1 MGIEKTKWG
10 KFQNDIYE
18 HYLPYWNGGNTII
31 LSIVSIL
38 FSLNG
43 KSFLE
48 ALKSNKIGFGILLL
62 TIISSVA
69 YIYKQVK
76 NSKTIEALESKKNQ
90 EIQSLN
96 QNQDDLNLKIQQ
108 LESQLSKI
116 NSNSIEMIELNLAYL
131 YEKMNLNN
139 NARIT
144 LYKFINDEFFILGRY
159 SKNAELKKRG
169 RNSYKK
175 EGLIFKAWQEGKYF
189 KTNGIPSHQNKNGNF
204 NKKYYDTLNKIAPI
218 DKTTIIN
225 MNMKSRSFYLKTFE
239 NINGLESTSI
249 IVIESLDENAFEENV
264 IDSIL
269 NIDEQN
275 RLVTFVEKID
285 WVFPNINE
293 AQQKGF

>member
-10 KFQNDIYE
+10 KLQNHIYE
-18 HYLPYWNGGNTII
+18 HILPYWNGLNTLIFA
-31 LSIVSIL
+31 LVGIL
-38 FSLNG
+38 FSLNREIFWNRIHSNTLG
-43 KSFLE
+43 WILFVIVFL
-48 ALKSNKIGFGILLL
+48 LSIFH
-62 TIISSVA
+62 
-69 YIYKQVK
+69 IYKQVID
-76 NSKTIEALESKKNQ
+76 SRTIEKLEREKKE

-116 NSNSIEMIELNLAYL
+116 NSNSIEMVEINLAYL
-131 YEKMNLNN
+131 YEKMKLNN

-159 SKNAELKKRG
+159 SGNLELKKRG

-175 EGLIFKAWQEGKYF
+175 EGLIFKAWQEGVFF
-189 KTNGIPSHQNKNGNF
+189 KVQGIPMPDSKRQKFRKG
-204 NKKYYDTLNKIAPI
+204 YYKVLNDIARI
-218 DKTTIIN
+218 DEETVWN
-225 MNMKSRSFYLKTFE
+225 MKMKSRSFYLKTFRD
-239 NINGLESTSI
+239 ISGLENASI
-249 IVIESLDENAFEENV
+249 IVIESLEENAFQENDINSV
-264 IDSIL
+264 L
-269 NIDEQN
+269 NGDEQK

>member
-10 KFQNDIYE
+10 KFQNHIYE

-62 TIISSVA
+62 TIISSAA

-76 NSKTIEALESKKNQ
+76 NSKTIEALESKKNE

-116 NSNSIEMIELNLAYL
+116 NSNSIEMVEINLAYL
-131 YEKMNLNN
+131 YEKMKLNN

-159 SKNAELKKRG
+159 SGNLELKKRG

-175 EGLIFKAWQEGKYF
+175 EGLIFKAWQEGVFF
-189 KTNGIPSHQNKNGNF
+189 KVQGIPMPDSKRQKFRKG
-204 NKKYYDTLNKIAPI
+204 YYKVLNDIARI
-218 DKTTIIN
+218 DEETVWN
-225 MNMKSRSFYLKTFE
+225 MKMKSRSFYLKTFRD
-239 NINGLESTSI
+239 ISGLENASI
-249 IVIESLDENAFEENV
+249 IVIESLEENAFQENDINSV
-264 IDSIL
+264 L
-269 NIDEQN
+269 NGDEQK